1 MDWIFNSFN
10 GYGAYVL
17 SSLSLSLVILTTYFM
32 TLFKERRAALQQA
45 QILQAFEE
53 NS

>member
-10 GYGAYVL
+10 GYGAYVIG
-17 SSLSLSLVILTTYFM
+17 SLSFSLLLLTSYFVA
-32 TLFKERRAALQQA
+32 LFKERRAALQQA
-45 QILQAFEE
+45 QILQTFEQ